1 MYEIVDCLRRIAQA
15 VENLKQNNESA
26 IDIIENRLAELKRE
40 FRTCKTQFEIYEFEC
55 NHLAI
60 EELENLLINLK
71 RLKIN

>member
-26 IDIIENRLAELKRE
+26 IDVIENRLVELKRE
-40 FRTCKTQFEIYEFEC
+40 FRACETQFEIYEFEC

-60 EELENLLINLK
+60 EELERLLINLK
-71 RLKIN
+71 G